1 LVRRATTTPETGVD
15 TNSIVLTVH
24 NQEDLPALWAYV
36 SSSDYHTQVRL
47 ISKTLKVQGDL
58 ISVPF
63 DREHYR
69 DLAANIY
76 RMVCHPTQWLF
87 HGHPANAEI
96 GTALH
101 IGLARLSGY
110 QWSAEAKLDM
120 RLSARADEWIAKAA
134 TLPSSDNG
142 LMALPAVAGER
153 ALPDR
158 LARLPRDGL
167 RFRLV

>member
-1 LVRRATTTPETGVD
+1 LLGQAPPPLQTGVD
-15 TNSIVLTVH
+15 NNSIVLTVH
-24 NQEDLPALWAYV
+24 NQEDLPAQWAYV

-47 ISKTLKVQGDL
+47 ISKALKVQGDL

-69 DLAANIY
+69 DLAANVY
-76 RMVCHPTQWLF
+76 PNGLPEPYSTDPTQWRF

-110 QWSAEAKLDM
+110 QWPAEATLDM

-134 TLPSSDNG
+134 TLPSSDKG
-142 LMALPAVAGER
+142 LCFFADR
-153 ALPDR
+153 AAKKWP
-158 LARLPRDGL
+158 L
-167 RFRLV
+167 RGSLKLG